1 MKQIGLIIL
10 AVFLTSSAY
19 GLDMPV
25 TSQIANEADQLAV
38 RIDITRI
45 SVEDSAVWAT
55 LYDAEDNVIT
65 TGRVY
70 AYEGDYKD
78 IPATLLDSEK
88 EFLNG
93 QKPTDLWDA
102 KTARLYMKSKQARAE
117 DGTVVADDPYI
128 ISDSATIAEII
139 SQLADME
146 FN

>member
-1 MKQIGLIIL
+1 MKNLTILTLLLI
-10 AVFLTSSAY
+10 ATTVHA
-19 GLDMPV
+19 LDMPV
-25 TSQIANEADQLAV
+25 TSQIANEADQSAV

-45 SVEDSAVWAT
+45 SIEDSVVWAI

-93 QKPTDLWDA
+93 QKPAEWWDA

-128 ISDSATIAEII
+128 ISDSATISEILEQI
-139 SQLADME
+139 ADME